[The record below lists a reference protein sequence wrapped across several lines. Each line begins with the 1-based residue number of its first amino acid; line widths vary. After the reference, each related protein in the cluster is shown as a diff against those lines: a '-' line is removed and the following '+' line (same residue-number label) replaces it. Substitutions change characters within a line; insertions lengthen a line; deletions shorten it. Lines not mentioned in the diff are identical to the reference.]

1 MSADGIL
8 KLLIDTN
15 VWMDYFSGRS
25 DRTANVAR
33 LFEIA
38 DVSEQIALFASSL
51 SVKDVSYLVSA
62 AIKRECRRKNGSLSD
77 NAIAAAGETAAET
90 AWACVRLI
98 RQKSIIASGG
108 ADEVFDSFVFKYH
121 HNDFEDDL
129 MLGVAN
135 RIDADHVV
143 TEDKN
148 LIKHTNGV
156 CINVEQALKLVE
168 GSNVPSTRPV

>member
-1 MSADGIL
+1 MSGVGTKRVL

-15 VWMDYFSGRS
+15 VWLDYFLA
-25 DRTANVAR
+25 RTNTTDPIVE
-33 LFEIA
+33 LFSRAAEAEDI
-38 DVSEQIALFASSL
+38 VLFSSSL
-51 SVKDVSYLVSA
+51 SVKDVYYILGRTMKA
-62 AIKRECRRKNGSLSD
+62 DARRGGALTPE
-77 NAIAAAGETAAET
+77 AIASADET

-98 RQKSIIASGG
+98 RQKSIIASVG

-135 RIDADHVV
+135 RIDADYVV
-143 TEDKN
+143 TEDKH

-156 CINVEQALKLVE
+156 CINVDQALRLAGE
-168 GSNVPSTRPV
+168 AEDPSAQPV

>member
-1 MSADGIL
+1 MSVGGIL

-15 VWMDYFSGRS
+15 VWMDYFSGGS
-25 DRTANVAR
+25 DRTTNVVR
-33 LFEIA
+33 LVEIA
-38 DVSEQIALFASSL
+38 DASERIALFASSL

-62 AIKRECRRKNGSLSD
+62 AIKRESRRKTASLSD
-77 NAIAAAGETAAET
+77 DAIAAADET
-90 AWACVRLI
+90 AWACVRQMRELALI
-98 RQKSIIASGG
+98 APVG

-135 RIDADHVV
+135 RIDADYVV

-148 LIKHTNGV
+148 LIRHTNGV
-156 CINVEQALKLVE
+156 CIDVEQALRLVGE
-168 GSNVPSTRPV
+168 AKDPSVQPI

>member
-1 MSADGIL
+1 MSGVGTKRVL

-15 VWMDYFSGRS
+15 VWLEYFLA
-25 DRTANVAR
+25 RTNATEPTAELLSRAAEAEDIV
-33 LFEIA
+33 LF
-38 DVSEQIALFASSL
+38 SSSL
-51 SVKDVSYLVSA
+51 SVKDVYYILGRTMKA
-62 AIKRECRRKNGSLSD
+62 DARREGALTPE
-77 NAIAAAGETAAET
+77 AIAGADET

-98 RQKSIIASGG
+98 RQKSIIASVG

-135 RIDADHVV
+135 RIDADYVV

-148 LIKHTNGV
+148 LIKHANGV
-156 CINVEQALKLVE
+156 CIDVEQALRLIGE
-168 GSNVPSTRPV
+168 ANVPSVQPV

>member
-1 MSADGIL
+1 MSAGGIL

-25 DRTANVAR
+25 DRTANVVH
-33 LFEIA
+33 LIEIA
-38 DVSEQIALFASSL
+38 DASELIALFASSL

-62 AIKRECRRKNGSLSD
+62 AIKKECRRKNGSLSD
-77 NAIAAAGETAAET
+77 SAIAAADET
-90 AWACVRLI
+90 AWACVRQMRELALI
-98 RQKSIIASGG
+98 APVG
-108 ADEVFDSFVFKYH
+108 ADEVLDSFVFRHH

-135 RIDADHVV
+135 RIDVDYVV

-156 CINVEQALKLVE
+156 CINVDQALRLVE
-168 GSNVPSTRPV
+168 GSNVSSARPV

>member
-1 MSADGIL
+1 MSGVGTKRVL

-15 VWMDYFSGRS
+15 VWLDYFLA
-25 DRTANVAR
+25 RTNATRPIVELLSRAAEAEDIV
-33 LFEIA
+33 LF
-38 DVSEQIALFASSL
+38 SSSL
-51 SVKDVSYLVSA
+51 SVKDVYYILGRTMKA
-62 AIKRECRRKNGSLSD
+62 DAR
-77 NAIAAAGETAAET
+77 
-90 AWACVRLI
+90 RLI
-98 RQKSIIASGG
+98 RQKSIIASVG

-135 RIDADHVV
+135 RIDADYVV

-156 CINVEQALKLVE
+156 CINVQQALKLVE
-168 GSNVPSTRPV
+168 GSNVPSARPV

>member
-1 MSADGIL
+1 MSGVGTKRVL

-15 VWMDYFSGRS
+15 VWLDYFLA
-25 DRTANVAR
+25 RTNATRPIVELLSRAAKAEDIV
-33 LFEIA
+33 LF
-38 DVSEQIALFASSL
+38 SSSL
-51 SVKDVSYLVSA
+51 SVKDVYYILGRTMKA
-62 AIKRECRRKNGSLSD
+62 DARREGALTPE
-77 NAIAAAGETAAET
+77 AIAGADET

-98 RQKSIIASGG
+98 RQKSIIASVG

-135 RIDADHVV
+135 RIDADYVV

-148 LIKHTNGV
+148 LIEHTNGV
-156 CINVEQALKLVE
+156 CINVQQALKLVE
-168 GSNVPSTRPV
+168 GSNVPSARPV

>member
-25 DRTANVAR
+25 DRTADVVR

-77 NAIAAAGETAAET
+77 NTIAAADET
-90 AWACVRLI
+90 AWACVRQMRELALI
-98 RQKSIIASGG
+98 APVG

-121 HNDFEDDL
+121 HNDVEDDL

-135 RIDADHVV
+135 RIDVDYVV

-156 CINVEQALKLVE
+156 SINVDQALRLVE
-168 GSNVPSTRPV
+168 GSSVPSARPV

>member
-25 DRTANVAR
+25 DRTADVVR

-62 AIKRECRRKNGSLSD
+62 AIKRECRRKKGSLSD
-77 NAIAAAGETAAET
+77 NAIAAADET
-90 AWACVRLI
+90 AWACVRQMRELALI
-98 RQKSIIASGG
+98 APVG
-108 ADEVFDSFVFKYH
+108 ADEVFVSFVFKYH
-121 HNDFEDDL
+121 RNDFEDDL

-135 RIDADHVV
+135 RIDVDYVV

-156 CINVEQALKLVE
+156 CINVDQALRLVE
-168 GSNVPSTRPV
+168 GSNVPSAQPV

>member
-1 MSADGIL
+1 MSTEGIL

-25 DRTANVAR
+25 DRTANVVR
-33 LFEIA
+33 LVEIA
-38 DVSEQIALFASSL
+38 DASERIALFASSL

-62 AIKRECRRKNGSLSD
+62 AIKRECRRKTGSLSND
-77 NAIAAAGETAAET
+77 AIAAADET
-90 AWACVRLI
+90 AWACVRQMRELAF
-98 RQKSIIASGG
+98 IAPVG
-108 ADEVFDSFVFKYH
+108 ADEVFDSFVFRPH

-135 RIDADHVV
+135 RIDADYVV

-148 LIKHTNGV
+148 LINHTNGV
-156 CINVEQALKLVE
+156 CINVEQALRLVGE
-168 GSNVPSTRPV
+168 TSGPSAQPV

>member
-1 MSADGIL
+1 MSAGGIL

-25 DRTANVAR
+25 DRTANVVH
-33 LFEIA
+33 LIEIA
-38 DVSEQIALFASSL
+38 DASERIALFASSL

-62 AIKRECRRKNGSLSD
+62 AIKRESRRKTASLSD
-77 NAIAAAGETAAET
+77 DAIAAADET
-90 AWACVRLI
+90 AWACVRQMRELA
-98 RQKSIIASGG
+98 IIAPVG
-108 ADEVFDSFVFKYH
+108 ADEVFDSFVFRPH

-135 RIDADHVV
+135 RIDADYVV
-143 TEDKN
+143 TEDKD

-156 CINVEQALKLVE
+156 CINVEQALRLVGE
-168 GSNVPSTRPV
+168 VKDPSAQPV